1 MASSGQTRCCFG
13 PGSCPQW
20 SGSELW
26 GSHFASPSFGGL
38 HQFNRTHDPCTHFR
52 SIREEMEKISISLGR
67 KRSQRTEG
75 ETEAGQACSHTSRAG
90 AQCSSFWI
98 RWQLISWSL
107 RCWRSVHVREGGCLL
122 SLYRLERTTAGPG
135 PRRSLEGKMRRL
147 LRLCSGIPGPGAT
160 GGEGAEAVPQGRAA
174 PRLVSEGWGDGR
186 RAAAVLGAD
195 KGKRQ
200 RLF

>member
-98 RWQLISWSL
+98 WWQLISQSL
-107 RCWRSVHVREGGCLL
+107 RCWKSVHVREGGCLL
-122 SLYRLERTTAGPG
+122 SLYRWKEPRWVQGQEGAWKGRCTVCSASAVGSRGDRGGRGRGSAPG
-135 PRRSLEGKMRRL
+135 PS
-147 LRLCSGIPGPGAT
+147 CP
-160 GGEGAEAVPQGRAA
+160 EAGV
-174 PRLVSEGWGDGR
+174 
-186 RAAAVLGAD
+186 
-195 KGKRQ
+195 
-200 RLF
+200 